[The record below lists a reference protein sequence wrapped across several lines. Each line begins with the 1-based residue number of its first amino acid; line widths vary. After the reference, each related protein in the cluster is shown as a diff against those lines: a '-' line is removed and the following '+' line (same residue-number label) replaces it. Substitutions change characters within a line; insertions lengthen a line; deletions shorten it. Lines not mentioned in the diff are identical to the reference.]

1 MSDISLLYKQRSG
14 SVLFEVPGVR
24 YERFIHDCC
33 HGQLL
38 GTGRLANGSALV
50 YLLEVGFFAPWPDRG
65 VYKDQITSL
74 LKVAYSNFNSWKKR
88 HKLVC
93 TQPRFTPARLNRQLR
108 GSFPCLSSKAATSKI
123 LTYWLADLT
132 QQHSNKRGATQLDKE
147 VAVCMWAYARSLQ
160 VLDGAGLLM
169 EDEEKRSFFDMVILH
184 LQTYAYLHK
193 QSSSVEGT
201 NLNRS
206 LWQLVPKHHH
216 FFHCAEDCLI
226 TGLNPKMST
235 LLSAESWIGTMGR
248 ISKKCHRSSVDKRA
262 IQRYLATVF
271 FKFKELDA

>member
-1 MSDISLLYKQRSG
+1 M
-14 SVLFEVPGVR
+14 
-24 YERFIHDCC
+24 
-33 HGQLL
+33 
-38 GTGRLANGSALV
+38 V

-74 LKVAYSNFNSWKKR
+74 LKIAYSNFNSWKKH
-88 HKLVC
+88 HKLAC

-108 GSFPCLSSKAATSKI
+108 QSFPCLSSKAATSKI

-132 QQHSNKRGATQLDKE
+132 QQHSSKGDATQLDKQ

-169 EDEEKRSFFDMVILH
+169 EDEEKRSFFDMVVLH
-184 LQTYAYLHK
+184 LQTYAHLHK
-193 QSSSVEGT
+193 QSSSVQGA

-216 FFHCAEDCLI
+216 FLHCAEDCLI

-235 LLSAESWIGTMGR
+235 LLSAESWIGIMGR

-271 FKFKELDA
+271 FKFKEL